1 MPPARKKSI
10 YPLRDAFLAAL
21 ITFVCSAIGL
31 SIVYVRAREA
41 QMDGVR
47 RELLQ
52 LARTT
57 ARQIDGDLHR
67 TFTSPAREGTPD
79 HLRALAPLINTHRAA
94 LDIVDVY
101 TGVLIDGHV
110 YWVLDSRFGS
120 PPSEEDGAAD
130 PIMTEYKDRDAVLT
144 QVFATQAPGADTESR
159 RDEQHAYMSAFAPF
173 YDRGGKFVGVV
184 GLDMVL
190 DAVEARMASIRSAFA
205 AALAAVAI
213 LSLVAGAVAL
223 HLRLVGANIVTKL
236 RAARAQAELNAAEAQ
251 AAGRAKTSFLAMMSH
266 EIRTPMNGILGVAD
280 LLRGM
285 SPDPKQRKLL
295 DILAASGESLLRII
309 NDILDF
315 SKIEAERLELRS
327 RPFELRGLLEEL
339 EHLLGPQA
347 HAKQVNLI
355 VETGDNLPAAVD
367 GDRQRLAQ
375 VLMNLGTNA
384 VKFTDRGEVR
394 LGVQLLE
401 SAAGRARLE
410 FMVRDTGIGIEPEA
424 LAHLFTPFV
433 QLADAA
439 RHRGGG
445 TGLGLVIAQ
454 KLVNLMGGTICVET
468 GRMQGSCFTF
478 IIDIPL
484 ADAIGTSTTNTEAR
498 LSGLAILVAEDNG
511 VNQTIVEAML
521 RQLGHIPTLVGNGR
535 EALAALAQ
543 NDFDLVLMDCNMP
556 VLGGLEATRF
566 LRAGSSGAR
575 NPRTPVIALTANAME
590 GDRENCLAA
599 GMDDFVAKPVGIE
612 ILRDAIERVGERRQ
626 NADVQTVRAAASR
639 R

>member
-1 MPPARKKSI
+1 
-10 YPLRDAFLAAL
+10 LRDAFLAAL
-21 ITFVCSAIGL
+21 ITFVCSAVGL
-31 SIVYVRAREA
+31 SIVYARALDA
-41 QMDGVR
+41 QMDGVQ

-57 ARQIDGDLHR
+57 ALQVDGDLHH

-79 HLRALAPLINTHRAA
+79 HRRALAPLINTHRAA
-94 LDIVDVY
+94 MDIVDVY
-101 TGVLIDGHV
+101 TGVMIDGRI

-120 PPSEEDGAAD
+120 PPSAEDGAAD
-130 PIMTEYKDRDAVLT
+130 PIMTEYKDADPVLL
-144 QVFATQAPGADTESR
+144 QVFATQTPGADTELR

-173 YDRGGKFVGVV
+173 FDRAGKFTGVV
-184 GLDMVL
+184 GVDMVL
-190 DAVEARMASIRSAFA
+190 DAVDGRMASIRSAFA
-205 AALAAVAI
+205 AALAAVSI

-223 HLRLVGANIVTKL
+223 HLRRVSADIVKKL
-236 RAARAQAELNAAEAQ
+236 RAAHAQAEANEAEAQ

-295 DILAASGESLLRII
+295 NILAASGESLLRII

-315 SKIEAERLELRS
+315 SKIEAERLELRT

-347 HAKQVNLI
+347 HAKQVRLI
-355 VETGDNLPAAVD
+355 VDAADDLPLAVD

-394 LGVQLLE
+394 IGVRLLE
-401 SAAGRARLE
+401 SVPGRARLA
-410 FMVRDTGIGIEPEA
+410 FQVRDTGIGIEPEA
-424 LAHLFTPFV
+424 LGHLFTPFV

-454 KLVNLMGGTICVET
+454 KLVNLMGGAIRVET
-468 GRMQGSCFTF
+468 GHNQGSCFSFT
-478 IIDIPL
+478 IDLPL
-484 ADAIGTSTTNTEAR
+484 ADAIGTTSTNKMLR
-498 LSGLAILVAEDNG
+498 FHGLSILVAEDNS
-511 VNQTIVEAML
+511 VNQTIVDAML
-521 RQLGHIPTLVGNGR
+521 RQLGHIPTLVANGR
-535 EALAALAQ
+535 EALAALARG
-543 NDFDLVLMDCNMP
+543 DFDLVLMDCNMP
-556 VLGGLEATRF
+556 VLGGIEATQL
-566 LRAGSSGAR
+566 LRAGSAGAR
-575 NPRTPVIALTANAME
+575 NPRIPVIALTANAME
-590 GDRENCLAA
+590 GDRETCLAA
-599 GMDDFVAKPVGIE
+599 GMDDFVAKPVNLGM
-612 ILRDAIERVGERRQ
+612 LRAAIERAGKPEPSG
-626 NADVQTVRAAASR
+626 AGIAAAR
-639 R
+639 

>member
-1 MPPARKKSI
+1 M
-10 YPLRDAFLAAL
+10 LAAL
-21 ITFVCSAIGL
+21 ITFVSSAVGL
-31 SIVYVRAREA
+31 SIVYVRARDS
-41 QMDGVR
+41 QMDSVR

-52 LARTT
+52 LAQTV
-57 ARQIDGDLHR
+57 APQVDGDLHR
-67 TFTSPAREGTPD
+67 SFTSRAREGTPD
-79 HLRALAPLINTHRAA
+79 HLRALVPLINTHRAA

-101 TGVLIDGHV
+101 TGVMIDGRI

-120 PPSEEDGAAD
+120 PVSEEDGAAD
-130 PIMTEYKDRDAVLT
+130 PIMTECKDADPVLR
-144 QVFATQAPGADTESR
+144 QVFATHAPAADNEPR

-173 YDRGGKFVGVV
+173 FDRAGTFIGVV

-190 DAVEARMASIRSAFA
+190 DAVDARMASIRSAFA
-205 AALAAVAI
+205 AALAAVAV
-213 LSLVAGAVAL
+213 LSLIAGAVAL
-223 HLRLVGANIVTKL
+223 HLRQIGADIVKKL
-236 RAARAQAELNAAEAQ
+236 RLARAQAESNAAEAQ

-285 SPDPKQRKLL
+285 SPDPQQRKLL

-347 HAKQVNLI
+347 HAKQVRLI
-355 VETGDNLPAAVD
+355 VETADDLPAAVD

-394 LGVQLLE
+394 LGVRLLE
-401 SAAGRARLE
+401 SARGRARLA
-410 FMVRDTGIGIEPEA
+410 FAVRDTGIGIEPEA

-454 KLVNLMGGTICVET
+454 KLVNLMGGSISVET
-468 GRMQGSCFTF
+468 GRHQGSSFTF
-478 IIDIPL
+478 VIDLPL
-484 ADAIGTSTTNTEAR
+484 ADAICASTTNTLSR
-498 LSGLAILVAEDNG
+498 LSGLSILVAEDNG
-511 VNQTIVEAML
+511 VNQTIVDAML
-521 RQLGHIPTLVGNGR
+521 RQLGHLPTLVGNGR
-535 EALAALAQ
+535 EALAALARK
-543 NDFDLVLMDCNMP
+543 DFDLVLMDCNMP
-556 VLGGLEATRF
+556 VLGGLEATRL

-575 NPRTPVIALTANAME
+575 NPRIPVIALTANAME

-599 GMDDFVAKPVGIE
+599 GMDDFVAKPVGLA
-612 ILRDAIERVGERRQ
+612 ILRSAIERAGERHDTGAETAR
-626 NADVQTVRAAASR
+626 VAASR